1 MKFGKFVALLFL
13 LFGVMISAANAKSA
27 PPIAHHGIMDLRQQ
41 SLVNGVPLNGQW
53 QFVWKRFLDPSLID
67 RKTGKMVEFP
77 YRWTDQQ
84 QDGTKYPSF
93 GYATYRVTVLLPHNS
108 DSLSMV
114 IPETYS
120 AYKLFLNGQL
130 VSSNGNISTSSAGF
144 VPYWLPKTINI
155 PPGKDTLEITMHLAN
170 FVHHT
175 GGISEPIIIGKQE
188 QIVQQNYFLQSFD
201 LLLTGCLLMAGI
213 FFLGLYLV
221 GNRDKTIL
229 LFALFCLLYSYRIF
243 GVDNYMVNLIFPNL
257 SWNLTARIEY
267 ISLFSSMGVFTLYT
281 RRLYPKDVNVLIVT
295 CIIAICFLFS
305 FLTIFIG
312 PYYYTQLMEPFLWVS
327 TFCILYIPCVY
338 ALAYQ
343 RKRSGSIY
351 TLMSSIAI
359 VIAFS
364 LSLLYYWGFMERYQV
379 LSFFCYISFFFLQ
392 ALILSHRVYAALKQ
406 ARAEAE
412 QGLVVKSEFLS
423 TMSHEIRTPLNAVI
437 GMSHLLLKDNPRPD
451 QAENLNVMLFSANNL
466 MVIINDILDYNKIEA
481 GKIVFESIEMDL
493 AYITNYIVSGQKSAA
508 ADKNIDLNLEIDP
521 ALKNRIIGDPTRF
534 TQVVTNLLHNA
545 IKFTDA
551 GYVAVNIEVTAQNDT
566 DITLRVAVKDTGI
579 GIPQKNQKLI
589 FERFTQADSSISR
602 SFGGTGL
609 GLAISKRIL
618 ELQHATLKL
627 SSEEGVGSTFYFE
640 QQFVKGKVIVPNDF
654 TQPAIDSNMPLHNIS
669 VLVVDDNPINVMVAR
684 KFLERWGATVDVAK
698 DGQEALD
705 HLDIT
710 RHRLVLMDLHMP
722 VMNGYDA
729 SKKMRVDGVR
739 IPIIALTANLPEE
752 IYDLLKDAG
761 IDDIVVKPFL
771 PDQLQEKIR
780 QYLSSE
786 VSAY

>member
-1 MKFGKFVALLFL
+1 MKFQKFVALLFL
-13 LFGVMISAANAKSA
+13 LFGLTLSAVTAKSV
-27 PPIAHHGIMDLRQQ
+27 PPAAHNGIIDLRGQA
-41 SLVNGVPLNGQW
+41 LEDGVPLNGQW
-53 QFVWKRFLDPSLID
+53 QFFWKQYLDPSL
-67 RKTGKMVEFP
+67 KNNHTGTIVKFP

-84 QDGTKYPSF
+84 ANGAKHPSF
-93 GYATYRVTVLLPHNS
+93 GYATYRLTVLLPPNS

-114 IPETYS
+114 IPETYC
-120 AYKLFLNGQL
+120 AYQLYLNGQL
-130 VSSNGNISTSSAGF
+130 VSSNGKISKSAADF

-155 PPGKDTLEITMHLAN
+155 PPGKDTLQITMHVAN
-170 FVHHT
+170 FVHHI
-175 GGISEPIIIGKQE
+175 GGIAEPIVIGKQE

-213 FFLGLYLV
+213 FFIGLYLV
-221 GNRDKTIL
+221 GNRDKIIL
-229 LFALFCLLYSYRIF
+229 LFAVCCLLYSYRIF

-257 SWNLTARIEY
+257 SWDLTARIEY
-267 ISLFSSMGVFTLYT
+267 ISLFSSMGVFSLYT
-281 RRLYPKDVNVLIVT
+281 QLLYPKEVNKLIIA
-295 CIIAICFLFS
+295 CLMAICFLFS
-305 FLTIFIG
+305 FVTVFIG
-312 PYYYTQLMEPFLWVS
+312 PYYFTQLMQPFLWVS
-327 TFCILYIPCVY
+327 TFCILYIPYVY
-338 ALAYQ
+338 AIAYR

-351 TLMSSIAI
+351 TLMSSLAI
-359 VIAFS
+359 VSAFS
-364 LSLLYYWGFMERYQV
+364 LSLLYYWGYIERYQV

-493 AYITNYIVSGQKSAA
+493 AYITNYIVSGQKSVAA
-508 ADKNIDLNLEIDP
+508 EKNIALNFEVDK
-521 ALKNRIIGDPTRF
+521 ALKNLVVGDPTRF

-551 GYVAVNIEVTAQNDT
+551 GYVAVSIEVMEQSET
-566 DITLRVAVKDTGI
+566 DVTLKVAVKDTGI
-579 GIPQKNQKLI
+579 GIPQKNQNLI

-609 GLAISKRIL
+609 GLAISKKIL
-618 ELQHATLKL
+618 ELQHASLKL
-627 SSEEGVGSTFYFE
+627 HSEEGVGSVFFFE
-640 QQFVKGKVIVPNDF
+640 QQFVKGKEVVTVDF
-654 TQPAIDSNMPLHNIS
+654 TQPAIDSHMPLHNIS

-684 KFLERWGATVDVAK
+684 KFLEQWGATVDIAK
-698 DGQEALD
+698 DGQEALEQ
-705 HLDIT
+705 LDIN

-729 SKKMRVDGVR
+729 SKKMRADGVR
-739 IPIIALTANLPEE
+739 IPIIAFTANLPEE
-752 IYDLLKDAG
+752 IHDLLKDAG

-771 PDQLQEKIR
+771 PDQLQEKIK

-786 VSAY
+786 ASSY